1 MRAHR
6 RDGQPGWQAGA
17 LVSPVRGGLLL
28 LLGAVLWGTTGAA
41 QALGPADT
49 TPLAVGAARLVFGSA
64 LLVAWV
70 GLTARVRPGRV
81 VAGTDSASW
90 PAVVVGGGAVAAYQ
104 VTFFAA
110 VDVAGVALGTAVA
123 IGSSPALTGL
133 FEWVLRRRVP
143 GVRWRVATAVSTLG
157 VILLAGPS
165 DVVLS
170 GVVLALVAGASYAA
184 YALAGKTLIDQG
196 VPSGQAMA
204 RIFGSGGVLMLPVL
218 LASDRTGLAST
229 RGLVMLAWLAAAT
242 IVASY
247 LLYGRG
253 LTVLSASTAATL
265 SLAEPLTAAVLG
277 IVVLGERLSGVA
289 VTGCLVI
296 FLGLWS
302 WSRGPVWTAATD
314 QQDLRV
320 VPEETAEPVG
330 HGVVH
335 DTRSQ
340 EPHPGLLRRRRR
352 SAQPW
357 AGARRRR
364 CCHSGQRPTVL
375 RHRMVRAVAVRPVGA
390 ILVGLIR

>member
-1 MRAHR
+1 M
-6 RDGQPGWQAGA
+6 
-17 LVSPVRGGLLL
+17 SPVRGGLLL

-64 LLVAWV
+64 TLVAWV
-70 GLTARVRPGRV
+70 GLTARVRSGRV

-123 IGSSPALTGL
+123 IGSSPALTGF

-184 YALAGKTLIDQG
+184 YALAGKTLIDRG
-196 VPSGQAMA
+196 MPSGQAMA
-204 RIFGSGGVLMLPVL
+204 RIFGFGGVLMLPVL

-296 FLGLWS
+296 LLGLVVLVTGAPS
-302 WSRGPVWTAATD
+302 GPRRFAARGSCQMMTSVTTPA
-314 QQDLRV
+314 
-320 VPEETAEPVG
+320 G
-330 HGVVH
+330 
-335 DTRSQ
+335 S
-340 EPHPGLLRRRRR
+340 R
-352 SAQPW
+352 SA
-357 AGARRRR
+357 RSCR
-364 CCHSGQRPTVL
+364 
-375 RHRMVRAVAVRPVGA
+375 
-390 ILVGLIR
+390 